1 MNLWLRLFWVWL
13 TTLFRPPIEAP
24 FGVSIV
30 KMIVLPNDLDVNLHM
45 NNGRYLTVMD
55 LGRFDLV
62 MRGGL
67 LRAIRG
73 AGWTPLL
80 SAAKIRFRRELRLW
94 RMFRVESRVVF
105 WEDTSFVMEHRIIA
119 RGKDGGDIVAAVS
132 LNRGRVYDP
141 AARRFI
147 PADEVF
153 RRMNVEA
160 PSPPA
165 SPEVRAF
172 LDADAALQ
180 RAG

>member
-1 MNLWLRLFWVWL
+1 MNLWLRLIWVWL
-13 TTLFRPPIEAP
+13 TTLYRPSIEAP

-55 LGRFDLV
+55 LGRFDLFA
-62 MRGGL
+62 RGGL

-80 SAAKIRFRRELRLW
+80 SAAKIRYRRELRLW
-94 RMFRVESRVVF
+94 RPFRIESRVVF
-105 WEDTSFVMEHRIIA
+105 WEDTSFVIEQRIIA
-119 RGKDGGDIVAAVS
+119 RGKDGADIVAAIS
-132 LNRGRVYDP
+132 LNRGRVYNP
-141 AARRFI
+141 AARRFM
-147 PADEVF
+147 PASELF
-153 RRMNVEA
+153 RRMGIDA

-165 SPEVRAF
+165 SEEVRAF